1 VTAAAP
7 GPAGTPPDALTCDLD
22 PTTHQRK
29 EHPVADRTPASASTG
44 ATTTDPDDTVEPI
57 TPAGGPAV
65 DSAPGG
71 DDGTG
76 SNGRRRRALRR
87 RAEAGDRA
95 PGNGMAGSA
104 DGPVGEEP
112 GAEDTDPRSR
122 RGLALPL
129 VPTLAVLLVLLLAA
143 CGYLWA
149 ARPGASAVRT
159 DAYVGALQAARAGIV
174 DVASFDYVTLDDD
187 IEQIRR
193 VTTGDLQKESVDQ
206 LDQRR
211 QQITDSEAVVDTE
224 VVGAAVG
231 AADADSATV
240 FAVIQSTQQSTAS
253 PQAQVQ
259 RYRIEVDL
267 TRVDGRWLLSGI
279 TGR

>member
-1 VTAAAP
+1 M
-7 GPAGTPPDALTCDLD
+7 
-22 PTTHQRK
+22 THQRK

-44 ATTTDPDDTVEPI
+44 ATTTEPVDTVEPT
-57 TPAGGPAV
+57 TPADGPAA
-65 DSAPGG
+65 DSTPDG
-71 DDGTG
+71 DAGTG
-76 SNGRRRRALRR
+76 SSGRRRRAPRR
-87 RAEAGDRA
+87 RADPGDRA
-95 PGNGMAGSA
+95 AGDGPTGDGASGNGMAGST
-104 DGPVGEEP
+104 DGPVGEELR
-112 GAEDTDPRSR
+112 GEDADPRSG

-143 CGYLWA
+143 CGYLWVT
-149 ARPGASAVRT
+149 RPGGSAVRT
-159 DAYVGALQAARAGIV
+159 DSYVGALQAARSGIV
-174 DVASFDYVTLDDD
+174 DVASFDYLTLDDD

-211 QQITDSEAVVDTE
+211 KEITDSEAVVDTE

-231 AADADSATV
+231 DADTDSATV
-240 FAVIQSTQQSTAS
+240 FAVIQSTQQSNAS
-253 PQAQVQ
+253 QQAQVQ

>member
-1 VTAAAP
+1 M
-7 GPAGTPPDALTCDLD
+7 
-22 PTTHQRK
+22 
-29 EHPVADRTPASASTG
+29 ADRTPATASTRG
-44 ATTTDPDDTVEPI
+44 SVTDPDDVAEATTHGDGP
-57 TPAGGPAV
+57 PA
-65 DSAPGG
+65 DSTQSG
-71 DDGTG
+71 DARTG
-76 SNGRRRRALRR
+76 STGRRRRGLRR
-87 RAEAGDRA
+87 RAAAGGEA
-95 PGNGMAGSA
+95 PGDVAPGDVAPGDVAPGHVAPGSA
-104 DGPVGEEP
+104 DGPAGEEP
-112 GAEDTDPRSR
+112 REEDADRGSR

-129 VPTLAVLLVLLLAA
+129 VPTLAVLLVLLLAG
-143 CGYLWA
+143 CGYLWVT
-149 ARPGASAVRT
+149 RPGGSAVRT

-240 FAVIQSTQQSTAS
+240 FAVIQSTQQSNAS